1 MALFC
6 HYLAQKSWNWN
17 YEVVEI
23 FPLIWKNLLDQS
35 ISKNIKPTIV
45 WHTLYCI
52 MKSLTKCFKI
62 IDNADTNTKYLKVHS
77 KYEKY
82 LIFSKLEISSLSRF
96 RFEWQDSVTIYILVF
111 TFISLPWYISR
122 VDIFLVWTHRAE
134 LSSTNAA
141 YLCGTQRHTARGLSN
156 H

>member
-1 MALFC
+1 MEWNGLYWPLLYTRETERCFVPNNNYITGCFIKLLALFC

-23 FPLIWKNLLDQS
+23 FPLIWINLLDQN

-82 LIFSKLEISSLSRF
+82 LIISKLEISSLSRF
-96 RFEWQDSVTIYILVF
+96 RFEWQDSMSQ
-111 TFISLPWYISR
+111 FI
-122 VDIFLVWTHRAE
+122 F
-134 LSSTNAA
+134 
-141 YLCGTQRHTARGLSN
+141 
-156 H
+156 